1 MVAGDSSEDEDGWRV
16 HERYC
21 IDHRAEYDTHEIVE
35 NVLTRAAV
43 FMHDSGLRMDE
54 DHVGKPGD
62 LYLWCSIGGAKNWG
76 IWGCPMRFTT
86 GCPCAIRITETRNY
100 LILQFHGDHGPECHS
115 RPMMSGRNSRPAQRA
130 FQTYLSAG
138 GATGTEESGMKFLRH
153 CIFFVAYLLLS
164 LSRRWERPRST
175 PFSHGCDI

>member
-1 MVAGDSSEDEDGWRV
+1 MNEV
-16 HERYC
+16 
-21 IDHRAEYDTHEIVE
+21 VE
-35 NVLTRAAV
+35 NVFTRTAE

-100 LILQFHGDHGPECHS
+100 NSILQFHGDHGSDCHS
-115 RPMMSGRNSRPAQRA
+115 RPMLSGRNSRPAQRA
-130 FQTYLSAG
+130 LQTYLSAG
-138 GATGTEESGMKFLRH
+138 LATGNEGSGM
-153 CIFFVAYLLLS
+153 
-164 LSRRWERPRST
+164 SRIS
-175 PFSHGCDI
+175 FSHCLYLVPLPLPPPLSGAQMGASSQHAV